1 MRIYYTQ
8 RYPVMNIIFN
18 PEAPKKPTNLS
29 LNSDLVQKAK
39 EENINLSSVVELAIA
54 EELKKRREKQW
65 KENNKE
71 AIQNYNDLI
80 DNIGLFSDGIRSF

>member
-1 MRIYYTQ
+1 
-8 RYPVMNIIFN
+8 MNIIFN

-54 EELKKRREKQW
+54 EELKKRQEKQW